1 MGKRNDIGLFSSL
14 PICFPFK
21 NCHYMCW
28 SKFSIMYL
36 WPGPSAH
43 HVLREKEEEER
54 STSYNRNFL
63 VDISSICFC
72 LGPIVRQFSFIFIV
86 LEMSSLSG
94 EDTQNMPTVR
104 SYNLKTHKSG
114 MRGTFQ
120 NKTSQQR
127 R

>member
-1 MGKRNDIGLFSSL
+1 MLVL
-14 PICFPFK
+14 PTEI
-21 NCHYMCW
+21 
-28 SKFSIMYL
+28 L
-36 WPGPSAH
+36 G
-43 HVLREKEEEER
+43 
-54 STSYNRNFL
+54 
-63 VDISSICFC
+63 ISSICFC

-94 EDTQNMPTVR
+94 KDTQNMPTVR